1 MAKAIGT
8 ARSTDT
14 NTKGMALRAS
24 SGSGMTFTKAR
35 GLGASMVADLEGV
48 KAKAKAQYRADRIA
62 AARARRQERQGYSHL
77 GVCLLIQHP
86 LCVRGSAVPPVL
98 GRCPPRP

>member
-1 MAKAIGT
+1 MAKAIGNI
-8 ARSTDT
+8 RSTDS
-14 NTKGMALRAS
+14 NVKGQGLRCS
-24 SGSGMTFTKAR
+24 SGGGMTFTKAR

-77 GVCLLIQHP
+77 EC
-86 LCVRGSAVPPVL
+86 AF
-98 GRCPPRP
+98 

>member
-14 NTKGMALRAS
+14 NVKGQALRVS

-35 GLGASMVADLEGV
+35 GLGASMVADLEGTV
-48 KAKAKAQYRADRIA
+48 KRAKAQYRADRIA
-62 AARARRQERQGYSHL
+62 AARDRLADRQAHSHL
-77 GVCLLIQHP
+77 AC
-86 LCVRGSAVPPVL
+86 RF
-98 GRCPPRP
+98 